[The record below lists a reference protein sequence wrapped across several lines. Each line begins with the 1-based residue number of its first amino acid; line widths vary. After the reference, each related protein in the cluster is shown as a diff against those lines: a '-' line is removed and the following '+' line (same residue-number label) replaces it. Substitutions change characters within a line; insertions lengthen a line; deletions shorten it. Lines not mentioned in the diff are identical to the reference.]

1 MKTTQQL
8 WASLFEAKKVDNEGD
23 MAADQLFTIADAAEE
38 IHDMLEDDTQLP
50 SWVQSKIAKVVADL
64 DSVRDYMIANFVD
77 DDDME
82 DDEDE
87 EDDMEESYQGKG
99 NHKPGW
105 MLKADPKLGAKV
117 KANIDLAKKRQASY
131 GNKDAGKSVKEE
143 NEQLDELSKN
153 TLRSYADKAEK
164 SSSKHFDAA
173 RSAWE
178 RGDKKED
185 DKNFNKGSSRIANA
199 SKARMKM
206 AMTKEEAE
214 QIDELSKSTLG
225 SYAKKANQSA
235 MSAAHAVGSKR
246 GAPSDE
252 HINKMFKRKAGVN
265 KAVDR
270 LTKEEFEL
278 DEAKLDKSNPIVKEY
293 DAMKK
298 LDIKT
303 LRGMVK
309 GQHRIIDT
317 SELRTKDHAIS
328 TYLRAKHGNK
338 KVDQAFGF
346 SEETVAEEVDI
357 TEKLSVSQGMGAW
370 IDDFKQSDAPQFKGK
385 SDKERRDMAIAAF
398 MSAKRAQKESVQEST
413 DKDYIE
419 QKLADADINASV
431 KGKVVIVDKEDLLKA
446 KAIVKKLGYTY
457 QVKAGLNA

>member
-1 MKTTQQL
+1 MKTTQEL
-8 WASLFEAKKVDNEGD
+8 WASLFEAKEVDNEGD

-50 SWVQSKIAKVVADL
+50 SWVQSKIAKVAADL

-87 EDDMEESYQGKG
+87 EDMEESYQGKG

-143 NEQLDELSKN
+143 V
-153 TLRSYADKAEK
+153 
-164 SSSKHFDAA
+164 
-173 RSAWE
+173 
-178 RGDKKED
+178 
-185 DKNFNKGSSRIANA
+185 
-199 SKARMKM
+199 
-206 AMTKEEAE
+206 E
-214 QIDELSKSTLG
+214 QIDELSKKTLG

-235 MSAAHAVGSKR
+235 MSAAHAVGSKG
-246 GAPSDE
+246 GAASDE

-270 LTKEEFEL
+270 LTK
-278 DEAKLDKSNPIVKEY
+278 
-293 DAMKK
+293 
-298 LDIKT
+298 
-303 LRGMVK
+303 
-309 GQHRIIDT
+309 
-317 SELRTKDHAIS
+317 
-328 TYLRAKHGNK
+328 
-338 KVDQAFGF
+338 
-346 SEETVAEEVDI
+346 EEVDI

-398 MSAKRAQKESVQEST
+398 MSAKRAQKEDVQEST

-431 KGKVVIVDKEDLLKA
+431 QGKVVMVDKEDLLKA
-446 KAIVKKLGYTY
+446 KAIVKKLGYTH